1 MSNNA
6 EVLNAILDLKTHFD
20 GKFDRVEQRIDRI
33 EQRLDKVEQRLDGMD
48 QRLDGMDQRL
58 DGMDQRLNGVDQRLN
73 GVDQRLDDM
82 NHRLKDLQIT
92 AHNQGERISRMEGRL
107 DEQSRIL
114 AALIPT
120 RVAAVPPAAE

>member
-1 MSNNA
+1 MSDNA
-6 EVLNAILDLKTHFD
+6 EILNAILDLKTHFD
-20 GKFDRVEQRIDRI
+20 GKFDRVEQRLDRVEQRLDKV

-48 QRLDGMDQRL
+48 QRLD
-58 DGMDQRLNGVDQRLN
+58 
-73 GVDQRLDDM
+73 DM

-92 AHNQGERISRMEGRL
+92 THNQGERISRMEGRL

>member
-6 EVLNAILDLKTHFD
+6 EILTAILDLKTHFD
-20 GKFDRVEQRIDRI
+20 GKFDRVEQRLDR
-33 EQRLDKVEQRLDGMD
+33 VEQRLDRVEQHLD
-48 QRLDGMDQRL
+48 RLEQRAD
-58 DGMDQRLNGVDQRLN
+58 
-73 GVDQRLDDM
+73 GVDQRLDNM

-92 AHNQGERISRMEGRL
+92 THNQGERISRMEGRL

>member
-6 EVLNAILDLKTHFD
+6 EVLNAILDLKTHID
-20 GKFDRVEQRIDRI
+20 GRFER
-33 EQRLDKVEQRLDGMD
+33 VEQRLDHLE
-48 QRLDGMDQRL
+48 QRA
-58 DGMDQRLNGVDQRLN
+58 NA
-73 GVDQRLDDM
+73 VDQRLDDM
-82 NHRLKDLQIT
+82 NYRLKDLQVT
-92 AHNQGERISRMEGRL
+92 VHNQGERISRMEGRL

>member
-6 EVLNAILDLKTHFD
+6 EILNAILDLKTHFD
-20 GKFDRVEQRIDRI
+20 GRFER
-33 EQRLDKVEQRLDGMD
+33 VEQRLDRLE
-48 QRLDGMDQRL
+48 QRAD
-58 DGMDQRLNGVDQRLN
+58 

-82 NHRLKDLQIT
+82 NYRLKDLQVT
-92 AHNQGERISRMEGRL
+92 VHNQGERISRMEGRL

-114 AALIPT
+114 AALFPT

>member
-6 EVLNAILDLKTHFD
+6 EILTAILDLKTHFD
-20 GKFDRVEQRIDRI
+20 GKFDRVEQRLDR
-33 EQRLDKVEQRLDGMD
+33 VEQRLDRLE
-48 QRLDGMDQRL
+48 QRAD
-58 DGMDQRLNGVDQRLN
+58 

-92 AHNQGERISRMEGRL
+92 THNQGERISRMEGRL

>member
-6 EVLNAILDLKTHFD
+6 EILNAILDLKTHFD
-20 GKFDRVEQRIDRI
+20 GKFDRVEQRLDRVEQCLDRL
-33 EQRLDKVEQRLDGMD
+33 EQRAD
-48 QRLDGMDQRL
+48 
-58 DGMDQRLNGVDQRLN
+58 GVDQRLE
-73 GVDQRLDDM
+73 DM

-92 AHNQGERISRMEGRL
+92 THNQGERISRMEGRL

>member
-6 EVLNAILDLKTHFD
+6 EILNAILDLKTHFD
-20 GKFDRVEQRIDRI
+20 GKFERVEQRLDRVEQRLDR
-33 EQRLDKVEQRLDGMD
+33 VEQRLDGMD
-48 QRLDGMDQRL
+48 
-58 DGMDQRLNGVDQRLN
+58 
-73 GVDQRLDDM
+73 
-82 NHRLKDLQIT
+82 HRLKDLQVT
-92 AHNQGERISRMEGRL
+92 VHNQGERISRMEGRL

>member
-6 EVLNAILDLKTHFD
+6 EILTAILDLKTHFD
-20 GKFDRVEQRIDRI
+20 GKFDRVEQRLDRVEQHLDRL
-33 EQRLDKVEQRLDGMD
+33 EQRAD
-48 QRLDGMDQRL
+48 
-58 DGMDQRLNGVDQRLN
+58 

-92 AHNQGERISRMEGRL
+92 THNQGERISRMEGRL

>member
-6 EVLNAILDLKTHFD
+6 EILNAILDLKTHID
-20 GKFDRVEQRIDRI
+20 GRFER
-33 EQRLDKVEQRLDGMD
+33 VEQRLDRLEQRADGVDQRLDRMD
-48 QRLDGMDQRL
+48 QRLDGM
-58 DGMDQRLNGVDQRLN
+58 NH
-73 GVDQRLDDM
+73 RLDDM
-82 NHRLKDLQIT
+82 NHRLKDLQVT
-92 AHNQGERISRMEGRL
+92 THNQGERISRMEGRL

>member
-6 EVLNAILDLKTHFD
+6 EILNAILDLKTHFD

-58 DGMDQRLNGVDQRLN
+58 N

-82 NHRLKDLQIT
+82 NHRLKDLQVT
-92 AHNQGERISRMEGRL
+92 THNQGERISRMEGRL

>member
-20 GKFDRVEQRIDRI
+20 GKFERVEQRLDRVEQRLDSV
-33 EQRLDKVEQRLDGMD
+33 EQRLDRVEQRLDGVD
-48 QRLDGMDQRL
+48 QRLDGID
-58 DGMDQRLNGVDQRLN
+58 
-73 GVDQRLDDM
+73 
-82 NHRLKDLQIT
+82 HRLKDLQVT
-92 AHNQGERISRMEGRL
+92 VHNQGERISRMEGRL

-114 AALIPT
+114 SALIPT

>member
-6 EVLNAILDLKTHFD
+6 EVLSALLDLKTHFD
-20 GKFDRVEQRIDRI
+20 GKFDRVEQRLDR
-33 EQRLDKVEQRLDGMD
+33 VEQRLDRLE
-48 QRLDGMDQRL
+48 QRAD
-58 DGMDQRLNGVDQRLN
+58 

-92 AHNQGERISRMEGRL
+92 THNQGERISRMEGRL

>member
-6 EVLNAILDLKTHFD
+6 EILNAILDLKTHVD
-20 GKFDRVEQRIDRI
+20 GRFERL
-33 EQRLDKVEQRLDGMD
+33 EQRLDRLAQRGD
-48 QRLDGMDQRL
+48 
-58 DGMDQRLNGVDQRLN
+58 
-73 GVDQRLDDM
+73 GVDQRLDGID
-82 NHRLKDLQIT
+82 HRLKDLQVT
-92 AHNQGERISRMEGRL
+92 VHNQGERISRMEGRL